1 MYLFCLCYYVD
12 QYWNDVISWI
22 SCYFRRKVD
31 IKNFNKLFGF
41 ECFENQNITE
51 LLNCFLLNARFLIY
65 RHKYAK
71 IKPTVSTVIDKIK

>member
-1 MYLFCLCYYVD
+1 MHLFCLCYYVD

-22 SCYFRRKVD
+22 GYYFRRKVD
-31 IKNFNKLFGF
+31 INNFIKFFGF
-41 ECFENQNITE
+41 KRFKNQNITD

-71 IKPTVSTVIDKIK
+71 TKPTACQIF